1 MEGRVYALLNFFVP
15 EFSMPDTYCFQ
26 PISLTISMIMRNKET
41 EAQIIELLWT
51 THSYLVPEPGL
62 ELSLEKWKLRSCSA
76 SKWNSSMNEKH

>member
-1 MEGRVYALLNFFVP
+1 
-15 EFSMPDTYCFQ
+15 
-26 PISLTISMIMRNKET
+26 MIMRNKET

-62 ELSLEKWKLRSCSA
+62 ELSLEKWKLGRSCSA